1 MNKNKIN
8 RYLAIILS
16 FMMFLIMIPNI
27 ETSASQPVE
36 SDLDLLVDLEVTF
49 ILKSIR
55 ALDTI
60 DRFSDPNFYVKV
72 TINSDEYTSP
82 VYANTRYVHNPNWS
96 ATSNVPDDIEWV
108 DIKIELYHVKRT
120 GRAILCDISDDYTT
134 SNEQYTAN
142 IRYSLKTG
150 RWKGSDWNSVVRSG
164 FDPSGYGRLNGCDDG
179 SIKEEDRDCELY
191 FDIVQND
198 YDGDGIPYWTEV
210 NMYRTDP
217 YIDNRGDDADG
228 DLVPV
233 EWEHRWGYDPFVW
246 NDHIH
251 LDPDDDGLTNYE
263 EYLTSQWG
271 SDPHRRDIF
280 LELDQMMIGPNG
292 EGNLVPKG
300 SKDLLKDPFHK
311 RNIVFHIDDGC
322 MGGGELLPFDDTVT
336 WPEIQEIYWE
346 YFMHKDPDNWRRGV
360 FHYGIVTYHTDIYH
374 GFTFPSIVEN
384 RSIRVDSF
392 QISTKELEVLP
403 FKYPLFRMMIRK
415 SISKEKHREIVYA
428 AAMMHETGHV
438 LGIYH
443 GNTPGCDNQTG
454 KYIWQKDWWFW
465 RNYHSVMNY
474 GWMYS
479 FVDYSD
485 GSNGKNDFNDWE
497 RIDLKAFKQDHTG
510 WR

>member
-1 MNKNKIN
+1 MTKRCLIIIS
-8 RYLAIILS
+8 LIIMILS
-16 FMMFLIMIPNI
+16 VIPGQQVSSS
-27 ETSASQPVE
+27 ERLPD
-36 SDLDLLVDLEVTF
+36 DLDPLVDVEVTF
-49 ILKSIR
+49 ILESIR

-72 TINSDEYTSP
+72 TINDNEYISP
-82 VYANTRYVHNPNWS
+82 VYTNSRYVYNPNWS
-96 ATSNVPDDIEWV
+96 AMCNVPDDTEWV
-108 DIKIELYHVKRT
+108 NIKVELYHARGL
-120 GRAILCDISDDYTT
+120 GRDVLCDISSVYTL
-134 SNEQYTAN
+134 SQDQYTCN
-142 IRYSLKTG
+142 LMYSIKTG
-150 RWKGSDWNSVVRSG
+150 RWTGDDWNSRVRSG

-191 FDIVQND
+191 FNIVQND
-198 YDGDGIPYWTEV
+198 YDNDGIPYWTEV
-210 NMYRTDP
+210 NVLGTDP
-217 YIDNRGDDADG
+217 MVDDSGLDPDNDS
-228 DLVPV
+228 VPTG
-233 EWEHRWGYDPFVW
+233 WEYRWGYDPNTW
-246 NDHIH
+246 DDHFH
-251 LDPDDDGLTNYE
+251 LDPDQDGLTNYE
-263 EYLTSQWG
+263 EYLTSRWG

-292 EGNLVPKG
+292 EGNLIPEG

-311 RNIVFHIDDGC
+311 HNIVFHIDDGC
-322 MGGGELLPFDDTVT
+322 MGGGELIPFDDTVT
-336 WPEIQEIYWE
+336 WPEIQGIYWD
-346 YFMHKDPDNWRRGV
+346 YFMHRDPDNWRRGV

-374 GFTFPSIVEN
+374 GFTFPSFVEN
-384 RSIRVDSF
+384 RSVRVDSF

-403 FKYPLFRMMIRK
+403 FKYPLFRILVRK
-415 SISKEKHREIVYA
+415 TLNKEKHREIIYA

-438 LGIYH
+438 LGIYN

-465 RNYHSVMNY
+465 RSYHSVMNY

-497 RIDLKAFKQDHTG
+497 RIDLTAFKQDHTG